1 MSDGN
6 EWRNQ
11 LMESLELR
19 DKIEKANI
27 NMFTSFETLY
37 DRAMQAE
44 ETLAKLEATDAQGE
58 LQSSLEQ
65 NQQLSIELKN
75 SQDNTRELET
85 QLQQQKTERLKSA
98 KEVTMLNRA
107 VTRLTNKLNNQTEEY
122 QHKNKSIELINDE
135 ILSLSIQNNLLTD
148 KVDKLEKENGDL
160 VERWI
165 EKVKADADKMNE
177 TNAFLEMYGSKN
189 SDP

>member
-1 MSDGN
+1 
-6 EWRNQ
+6 
-11 LMESLELR
+11 
-19 DKIEKANI
+19 
-27 NMFTSFETLY
+27 
-37 DRAMQAE
+37 
-44 ETLAKLEATDAQGE
+44 
-58 LQSSLEQ
+58 
-65 NQQLSIELKN
+65 
-75 SQDNTRELET
+75 
-85 QLQQQKTERLKSA
+85 
-98 KEVTMLNRA
+98 MLNRA

-189 SDP
+189 SDPWEYLLIESGWDY

>member
-27 NMFTSFETLY
+27 NMFTSCEY
-37 DRAMQAE
+37 KRPREQI
-44 ETLAKLEATDAQGE
+44 E

-65 NQQLSIELKN
+65 NQQLTIELKK
-75 SQDNTRELET
+75 SQDNARELET
-85 QLQQQKTERLKSA
+85 QLKQQKTERLKSA

>member
-1 MSDGN
+1 MDSWYWYN
-6 EWRNQ
+6 
-11 LMESLELR
+11 S
-19 DKIEKANI
+19 
-27 NMFTSFETLY
+27 S
-37 DRAMQAE
+37 
-44 ETLAKLEATDAQGE
+44 E

-65 NQQLSIELKN
+65 NQQLSIELKK
-75 SQDNTRELET
+75 SQNNARELET
-85 QLQQQKTERLKSA
+85 QLKQQKTERLKSA

-189 SDP
+189 SESWSLSMSVNKIWMRLSKESTTQPLD

>member
-1 MSDGN
+1 M
-6 EWRNQ
+6 
-11 LMESLELR
+11 
-19 DKIEKANI
+19 
-27 NMFTSFETLY
+27 
-37 DRAMQAE
+37 
-44 ETLAKLEATDAQGE
+44 
-58 LQSSLEQ
+58 EQ
-65 NQQLSIELKN
+65 NQQLSIELKKL
-75 SQDNTRELET
+75 QDNARELET
-85 QLQQQKTERLKSA
+85 QLKQQKTERLKSA

>member
-1 MSDGN
+1 
-6 EWRNQ
+6 
-11 LMESLELR
+11 
-19 DKIEKANI
+19 
-27 NMFTSFETLY
+27 
-37 DRAMQAE
+37 
-44 ETLAKLEATDAQGE
+44 
-58 LQSSLEQ
+58 
-65 NQQLSIELKN
+65 
-75 SQDNTRELET
+75 
-85 QLQQQKTERLKSA
+85 
-98 KEVTMLNRA
+98 MLNRA

-165 EKVKADADKMNE
+165 EKVKADVDKMNE
-177 TNAFLEMYGSKN
+177 TNAFLEMYRSKN